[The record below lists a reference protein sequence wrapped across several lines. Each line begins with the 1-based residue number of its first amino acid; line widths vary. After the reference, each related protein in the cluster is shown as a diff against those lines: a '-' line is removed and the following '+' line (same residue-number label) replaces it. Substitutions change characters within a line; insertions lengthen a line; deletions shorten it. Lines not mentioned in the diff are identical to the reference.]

1 MNQTLSLPRFQ
12 KVLRL
17 HFAEYRKSYLL
28 SLGLCIG
35 GMVLLMS
42 PILLTQQ
49 YNDALYIVHISAL
62 FGILFGSSLFTSTAF
77 NAYSNASQGITAIM
91 LPASQAEKFLVI
103 LLTNLLFVLLI
114 GLVFL
119 GLHFGLVDLANEQLL
134 PSSRP
139 YRPIPSEVLRF
150 SLFTYFL
157 LQGCCFM
164 GSIFFKKNAFIMT
177 LGVATAVVVLAFGFN
192 LFLAYQFTGDAEQVM
207 AFPFT
212 FWNVVLD
219 RRYTIEYPDTI
230 NTLIRGFLLLMVVAT
245 WGIAYVKLKEKEI

>member
-1 MNQTLSLPRFQ
+1 MPQYKIRNVYASSSPQRTNQTVMNQTLSLRRFQ

-35 GMVLLMS
+35 GMILLMS

-103 LLTNLLFVLLI
+103 LLTNLLFVLLT
-114 GLVFL
+114 LFVA
-119 GLHFGLVDLANEQLL
+119 H
-134 PSSRP
+134 PTSSWLSGRK
-139 YRPIPSEVLRF
+139 SDC
-150 SLFTYFL
+150 S
-157 LQGCCFM
+157 
-164 GSIFFKKNAFIMT
+164 
-177 LGVATAVVVLAFGFN
+177 
-192 LFLAYQFTGDAEQVM
+192 
-207 AFPFT
+207 
-212 FWNVVLD
+212 
-219 RRYTIEYPDTI
+219 
-230 NTLIRGFLLLMVVAT
+230 
-245 WGIAYVKLKEKEI
+245 